1 MFILGGNT
9 VEKNILFLW
18 KVAVGNLISQL
29 GKWWNF
35 LSRNRL
41 YKVRFKLKKKKKK
54 AVEGG
59 DSCYLQEVTVPSSF
73 ILQVLWS
80 HSSMHLNSV
89 MELAKE
95 IIV

>member
-18 KVAVGNLISQL
+18 KVAVGNLILQL

-41 YKVRFKLKKKKKK
+41 YKARFKKKKKK
-54 AVEGG
+54 EAVEGG
-59 DSCYLQEVTVPSSF
+59 DSCHLQEVTVPSSF
-73 ILQVLWS
+73 ILKVLWS

-89 MELAKE
+89 VELAKG